1 MSESYWQSVV
11 SAGMHVPHDRPL
23 DESTMELVEMLGS
36 PSPRLRDDLAYP
48 LLATW
53 IAAGE
58 YDHVLTGLGNGIAP
72 GLRTGL
78 GSDGDVS
85 VLRRSF
91 SALLLSEIVTRDN
104 NETLVPP
111 DTVMA
116 WGDLTTSWYVRE
128 RDLRGWVPG
137 QGWAHAVAHGADLIG
152 TFARSR
158 HFGRLEL
165 TVLLDVTADRL
176 LLPTDYAWRHG
187 EEDRLAYSTMAILQR
202 GELGFGILEPWLAR
216 VASGTRPPQTRG
228 SVPGEWPTASAH
240 NTSAYLRSLHIQL
253 ALGVQGRPDQR
264 DDVDLFRGRPPHRSD
279 LLLSV
284 LDAIRAE
291 SPWLFQSSTGRR
303 TVPTAT

>member
-11 SAGMHVPHDRPL
+11 SAGMHVPADRPL

-36 PSPRLRDDLAYP
+36 PNPRLRDDLAYP

-53 IAAGE
+53 ISQGE

-78 GSDGDVS
+78 GGDGDVS

-91 SALLLSEIVTRDN
+91 SALLLAEIVSRDN
-104 NETLVPP
+104 NEALVPP
-111 DTVMA
+111 DTVMS
-116 WGDLTTSWYVRE
+116 WGDLATSWYVRE
-128 RDLRGWVPG
+128 RDLRGWIPG
-137 QGWAHAVAHGADLIG
+137 QGRALAVAHGADLLG
-152 TFARSR
+152 ALARSR
-158 HFGRLEL
+158 HFKRLEL

-176 LLPTDYAWRHG
+176 LTPTTHAWRHG
-187 EEDRLAYSTMAILQR
+187 EEDRLAYATMAVLQR
-202 GELGFGILEPWLAR
+202 GELAFGVLEPWLAR
-216 VASGTRPPQTRG
+216 VAEGTRPPRTRG
-228 SVPGEWPTASAH
+228 SVVGEWPTVSAH

-253 ALGVQGRPDQR
+253 ALGVQGRPGQR
-264 DDVDLFRGRPPHRSD
+264 DDADLFRGRPPHRSD
-279 LLLSV
+279 LLLVV

-303 TVPTAT
+303 TFPSAT